1 MDLWQRENRENREQ
15 GFVAQHLVAYSIEG
29 EIARN
34 NLLTANQLLSSNDD
48 YLLGG
53 CYTANEHVF

>member
-1 MDLWQRENRENREQ
+1 MAW
-15 GFVAQHLVAYSIEG
+15 HLVVYSIEG

-48 YLLGG
+48 YLLGD
-53 CYTANEHVF
+53 CYTINERVF